1 MDTFKQFTTAGFV
14 VLEQLPSP
22 IELQQIEN
30 VLATTPLS
38 NAGSRELLN
47 ETWCQTLANQLKT
60 NQRLVSLLPNP
71 TIAIQCTLFKKLIE
85 KNWLV
90 PLHQDLSISLKKKLD
105 KQGYTGWSAKQQML
119 FVQPPAE
126 ILEQLV
132 AVRLHID
139 DCFAEHGPLKVVTGT
154 HQQGRIP
161 EKDWP
166 TIRNQ
171 LGEQTCLTAKG
182 GAVVM
187 RPLILHSSSKAEQ
200 ANGSRVLHFLFA
212 PAALANELPLQFSI

>member
-105 KQGYTGWSAKQQML
+105 K
-119 FVQPPAE
+119 
-126 ILEQLV
+126 
-132 AVRLHID
+132 
-139 DCFAEHGPLKVVTGT
+139 
-154 HQQGRIP
+154 
-161 EKDWP
+161 
-166 TIRNQ
+166 
-171 LGEQTCLTAKG
+171 
-182 GAVVM
+182 
-187 RPLILHSSSKAEQ
+187 
-200 ANGSRVLHFLFA
+200 
-212 PAALANELPLQFSI
+212 